1 MNVEVG
7 DSLHYSMFS
16 VRHSVFFLLTN
27 DIGIEG
33 NVIKLRVMWPNNK
46 PFGLNLIT
54 LGFKD

>member
-1 MNVEVG
+1 MNIEVG

-33 NVIKLRVMWPNNK
+33 NVIKLRVMWPNNNK
-46 PFGLNLIT
+46 PEGLE
-54 LGFKD
+54 F